1 MIAFL
6 LLSTL
11 TSMAGD
17 TLQTKS
23 GLRYLVLKEGSGE
36 QAYANRMVKVNYVG
50 TFENGDTFDVS
61 APEGFEFA
69 LGRGNVIKGWDE
81 GVRLMKEGDKFLFF
95 IPFSL
100 AYGKKGIPDV
110 IPPSSNLIF
119 EIELLEVNNL

>member
-36 QAYANRMVKVNYVG
+36 QTG
-50 TFENGDTFDVS
+50 
-61 APEGFEFA
+61 
-69 LGRGNVIKGWDE
+69 GN
-81 GVRLMKEGDKFLFF
+81 
-95 IPFSL
+95 
-100 AYGKKGIPDV
+100 A
-110 IPPSSNLIF
+110 
-119 EIELLEVNNL
+119 